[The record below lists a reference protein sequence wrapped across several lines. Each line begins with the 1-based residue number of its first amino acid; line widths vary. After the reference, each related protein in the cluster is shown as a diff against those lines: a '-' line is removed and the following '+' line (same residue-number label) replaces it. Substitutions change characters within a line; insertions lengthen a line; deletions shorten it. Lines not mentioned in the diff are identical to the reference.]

1 MVEKKLIYEAIEMRD
16 LALAPYSKY
25 KVGAAV
31 LTDSGNII
39 SGCNIENSSYSL
51 TICAERV
58 ALFKAISEGY
68 TTFKAMSVSTKNAGM
83 PCGACRQVIWELC
96 GDIPIYICDKEGLVS
111 TNNSKD
117 LIPDPFDKTKLL

>member
-1 MVEKKLIYEAIEMRD
+1 MRE

-31 LTDSGNII
+31 LTDSGDII

-68 TTFKAMSVSTKNAGM
+68 TTFKAMSVSTENAGM

-96 GDIPIYICDKEGLVS
+96 GEIPVYICDMNGWVKTVS
-111 TNNSKD
+111 SSK
-117 LIPDPFDKTKLL
+117 LIPDAFDEKNLK